1 MSMPLPAILVHF
13 AVAVDTTPPLTIS
26 DIKVSCEDVAVTF
39 KLNVRFSITI
49 IECAESVNSVT
60 DGGGGQ
66 LHSWW
71 SSWR

>member
-1 MSMPLPAILVHF
+1 MSVLLPAILVHF

-26 DIKVSCEDVAVTF
+26 DIKASYEDVAVTF
-39 KLNVRFSITI
+39 KLNVRFSII
-49 IECAESVNSVT
+49 ICAESANSAI
-60 DGGGGQ
+60 DGASVS